1 MSRGAVLVDRL
12 VVEPTARLD
21 FTIPADPAHRGIDID
36 IDVSP
41 TFKPGPQDP
50 RELGLA
56 FDAIACEPAQ
66 GSTPRP
72 AASVLLRGSAAA
84 AIAGAVI
91 GLAGL
96 PALAAVGA
104 SLAVAAGQSWSLG
117 SGGAAYSLSV
127 PPVFLLAGLFAL
139 FCLLPVALAAGV
151 LRRPLGAAARLA
163 VVVSAS
169 AFYLKLIFLLHPD
182 KDIVDAVFHAHRL
195 DWVLAGRFY
204 FTQLSTSATPFPY
217 AIGLYVFS
225 APWSLLTDDHVMLL
239 RIVVCATEAVAGAL
253 LYPLILRAWGDRA
266 TGVMAVLLFHVLPIP
281 YTVIGNANQ
290 TAMFGQSVGLAT
302 MIAAIAWAIAPRGGL
317 ALAGLTALASLAF
330 LSHVGTLAFLLP
342 TLLVLAALVYLSDAP
357 GSAGEAR
364 GPDRRGDRPRPGH
377 CRRALLRAF
386 RQRLPSARRESS
398 SRGCRDTRDALGAGF
413 ARCRINPAGTA
424 SAGGS
429 QGRRSNW
436 ASGARSARRGSASA
450 GPSSCWRLQGRGA
463 LPCGARL
470 TGW

>member
-1 MSRGAVLVDRL
+1 MNR
-12 VVEPTARLD
+12 P
-21 FTIPADPAHRGIDID
+21 
-36 IDVSP
+36 
-41 TFKPGPQDP
+41 
-50 RELGLA
+50 
-56 FDAIACEPAQ
+56 Q

-84 AIAGAVI
+84 AIAGAVV

-117 SGGAAYSLSV
+117 SGGAAYSLAA

-139 FCLLPVALAAGV
+139 FCLLPVAVAAGV

-225 APWSLLTDDHVMLL
+225 APWSLLTDDHVTLL
-239 RIVVCATEAVAGAL
+239 RIVVCAAEAAAGAL

-266 TGVMAVLLFHVLPIP
+266 TGVMAVVLFHLLPVP

-290 TAMFGQSVGLAT
+290 TNAMFGQSAALAT
-302 MIAAIAWAIAPRGGL
+302 MIAAIAWAFEPRGR
-317 ALAGLTALASLAF
+317 AGAR
-330 LSHVGTLAFLLP
+330 GT
-342 TLLVLAALVYLSDAP
+342 DR
-357 GSAGEAR
+357 AGEPRVPVTRRHAR
-364 GPDRRGDRPRPGH
+364 ASC
-377 CRRALLRAF
+377 CRR
-386 RQRLPSARRESS
+386 
-398 SRGCRDTRDALGAGF
+398 C
-413 ARCRINPAGTA
+413 
-424 SAGGS
+424 
-429 QGRRSNW
+429 
-436 ASGARSARRGSASA
+436 
-450 GPSSCWRLQGRGA
+450 
-463 LPCGARL
+463 
-470 TGW
+470 